1 MEPEDPSVRKIL
13 SELSESLLGLND
25 YLTSSI
31 PKSLPN
37 VQIKFCGGKKKTIHW
52 LEDLQAEHQGQVINL
67 LELHLIA
74 TTAELE
80 EVLQEIDKTKIS
92 QSKKDSKKLSIIK
105 SQVNIRKRV
114 LGQQIKIRYTLTRR
128 KHLISDIIA
137 DFPLPDL
144 VCNPLLFVEKEVDH
158 KFQVNGTVEPF

>member
-1 MEPEDPSVRKIL
+1 MHQKQEVSEKRK
-13 SELSESLLGLND
+13 
-25 YLTSSI
+25 
-31 PKSLPN
+31 
-37 VQIKFCGGKKKTIHW
+37 
-52 LEDLQAEHQGQVINL
+52 L

-92 QSKKDSKKLSIIK
+92 QSKKDSKKLS
-105 SQVNIRKRV
+105 
-114 LGQQIKIRYTLTRR
+114 TRR
-128 KHLISDIIA
+128 KHLISDIIADFRISMA